1 MFHISVAELA
11 LTCSVIL
18 LIFIFP
24 ILWKRF
30 SADVDRRLKRIEKE
44 IGKKKK

>member
-11 LTCSVIL
+11 LTCGVIL
-18 LIFIFP
+18 LIFILP

-30 SADVDRRLKRIEKE
+30 SADMDRRLKNIEKKIE
-44 IGKKKK
+44 KK